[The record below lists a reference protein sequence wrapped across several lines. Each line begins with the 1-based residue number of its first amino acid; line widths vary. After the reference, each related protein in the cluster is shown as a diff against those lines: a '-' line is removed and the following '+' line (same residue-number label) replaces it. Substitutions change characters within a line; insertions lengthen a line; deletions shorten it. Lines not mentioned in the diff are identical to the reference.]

1 MTQHTITIGT
11 RFKDSENSFVVLD
24 FSREQLAA
32 GTVAAAQ
39 VMSTDPLSLKVVNTT
54 PLKDVIFEGS
64 YSMQVMLD
72 ALGVYKQHS
81 GAKLML
87 DWLATLT
94 DNNLPTAV
102 IDIQD

>member
-11 RFKDSENSFVVLD
+11 RFRDNENAFVVLD
-24 FSREQLAA
+24 FSREQLDA

-39 VMSTDPLSLKVVNTT
+39 VMSANPLSLKVVNTT
-54 PLKDVIFEGS
+54 PLKDVTFEGS
-64 YSMQVMLD
+64 YSIQVILD
-72 ALGVYKQHS
+72 ALGLYKQHS

-94 DNNLPTAV
+94 DNNLPTTV